1 MDWHRHAE
9 LADRAYDLTAKV
21 IENKRA
27 KRPSS
32 VPVVALEMLT
42 RRPGCGGSEWVAFS
56 LHALSEINRSL
67 TI

>member
-1 MDWHRHAE
+1 MDWHRRAE
-9 LADRAYDLTAKV
+9 LAKPRLDLTAKV
-21 IENKRA
+21 IENERA

-32 VPVVALEMLT
+32 VPVVALEVLT

-56 LHALSEINRSL
+56 LRALSKINRSL